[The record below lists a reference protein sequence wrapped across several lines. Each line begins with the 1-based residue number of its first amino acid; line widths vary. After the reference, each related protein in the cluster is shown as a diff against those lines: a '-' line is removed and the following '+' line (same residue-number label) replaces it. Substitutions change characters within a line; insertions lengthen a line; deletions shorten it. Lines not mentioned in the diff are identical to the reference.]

1 MKNKFRA
8 AGQGLRDAFGHR
20 SVQVQGL
27 LGVAAVLAG
36 FLLKLTAAEWTA
48 VVLCIG
54 LVLASELLNTCIEKL
69 CDLYSTA
76 LDPRIRVIKDI
87 AAGAVLTAAVT
98 ALVTAAIIAA
108 AHIG

>member
-1 MKNKFRA
+1 MKKKFSA
-8 AGQGLRDAFGHR
+8 AWQGLRDASGHR

-27 LGVAAVLAG
+27 LAAAAVLAG
-36 FLLKLTAAEWTA
+36 FLLQLTAAEWIA

-76 LDPRIRVIKDI
+76 PDPRIRVIKDI
-87 AAGAVLTAAVT
+87 AAGAVLTAALT
-98 ALVTAAIIAA
+98 ALVAAAMIAA